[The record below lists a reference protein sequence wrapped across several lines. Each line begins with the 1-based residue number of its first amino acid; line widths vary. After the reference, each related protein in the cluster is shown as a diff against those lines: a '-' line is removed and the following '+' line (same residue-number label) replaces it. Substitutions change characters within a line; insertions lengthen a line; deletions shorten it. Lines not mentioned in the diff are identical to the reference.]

1 MTYRAVSQLLA
12 LSQQL
17 PLSVALDYSDIS
29 AICTSNTISHASLL
43 ASQASR
49 IAIFRLSCETPD
61 TAFIMFKAFA
71 DVEWQSLNLVA
82 IYTPS
87 RMLWTIWDLELFFK
101 WLRLASPTLGA
112 LNIQGGLVH
121 DGNTLSLSPTEFTR
135 LRKFTYRGPQY
146 SRDWDIFCNVP
157 GLRTLKFLS
166 IEHRLLYPIFDLIS
180 SHSHLRLTKLIIHSN
195 IFNMSPDVNGNP
207 PWIKL
212 SRACPK
218 ITDLRLPTPYETF
231 LVLLAHDHSVWP
243 FLKDLAFF
251 RGPSDFSLI
260 SELVNSRFDTNSK
273 LRQIRIV
280 GDWEVEELRALRL
293 RVDIQV
299 WSRHQLET

>member
-12 LSQQL
+12 LSRQL
-17 PLSVALDYSDIS
+17 PLSIALNYSDIS
-29 AICTSNTISHASLL
+29 TICTSNTLSHASLL
-43 ASQASR
+43 ASEANR
-49 IAIFRLSCETPD
+49 ITIYRLICEIQD
-61 TAFIMFKAFA
+61 NAFIMFNAFA
-71 DVEWQSLNLVA
+71 DVEWPTLNLVA
-82 IYTPS
+82 IYTPC

-101 WLRLASPTLGA
+101 WLRLASSTLRV
-112 LNIQGGLVH
+112 LNIRGGLVH

-146 SRDWDIFCNVP
+146 SHDWDVFCNVP
-157 GLRTLKFLS
+157 GLRTLEFLS

-180 SHSHLRLTKLIIHSN
+180 SHSHLYLTKLVIHSD
-195 IFNMSPDVNGNP
+195 IFNMPPDVNGNP

-218 ITDLRLPTPYETF
+218 ITDLTLPTTYEAF

-251 RGPSDFSLI
+251 HGPSDFSLI
-260 SELVNSRFDTNSK
+260 SELVISRFDTNSK

-293 RVDIQV
+293 RVDIRV
-299 WSRHQLET
+299 WSRNQLET